1 MQNRIDRLE
10 SVVLSLMTNSAQ
22 HPGSGP
28 VNEAVS
34 GKVDGIAP
42 QHCPPDVANDRR
54 NEESD
59 TEQVTKSFGIL
70 KVDAQNQKSYYI
82 SEAHWTSILN
92 DIAEVR
98 NFRASH
104 KKQIDE
110 QMEKVRAAN
119 RDHDLSSSALIFGT
133 MKSSTKTELLALF
146 PSKYTADILVA
157 RYFNTLDSSM
167 YLIHTQT
174 FQKQYAKHW
183 QDPSKTSIAWIGML
197 FAMMRLAILSYHRD
211 DDAPTEF
218 RGKCLDTASS
228 YRSSMAQC
236 LVFVDFTKPHTY
248 VLETLILHLQ
258 GEYSQSHDA
267 QVSLWVL
274 VGIIVRLAMR
284 MGYHRDS
291 KMFSNVSIYHG
302 EMRRRT
308 WSFIR
313 CADLLFSFQVGLPSM
328 IRSGD
333 SDTDCPRSLYDD
345 DFDEDSI
352 ELPPERPFNEP
363 TPISYLI
370 VKYRLTLAFGR
381 VLECSQKINGTTYEE
396 LMEIDNSLRQA
407 REVVPKHLRIRP
419 LSECDNDPADLVVK
433 RFGIMSIYH
442 KAQCVLHRPFL
453 HRARK
458 NPRYSYSRRACIDSS
473 MELLNFQLILHNA
486 SGPGGKLRHRS
497 WYSGSF
503 SFHDFLMASTII
515 ALDLHHDSQSS
526 NQTQTIRD
534 AQRQQEMLTALQ
546 RTRDIW
552 DELKDSSMDAW
563 KGTVV
568 LGLLLEK
575 LNQSPQKRIIPDT
588 KLVFDAQDE
597 KQSAAI
603 TLGLLSSGMT
613 PRRLTNPPQLPK
625 TISGL
630 DQTQQDSMENID
642 QLPSTTLGMLGQMPD
657 MQPFNLDWVWALTK
671 LRTGAPIAS
680 HPNKSYR
687 VLAPNSLQRRWLN
700 NGLSSSFAEPRET
713 VVAESSATKSDDFS
727 PNDRSRIRSTG
738 PPRVSPTPKTVIY
751 VGNIFFDVTADQLRN
766 EFSKCGPVES
776 ARIIY
781 DPRGVSRGFGYM
793 KFQDVE
799 TAQKAVNLMH
809 GQIFEGRRL
818 AVNFAQNDEPVSR
831 SRDSQTKRP
840 TRTLFIGNMSFEMT
854 DRDLHELFK
863 DIENVIDVRV
873 AVDRRTGQA
882 RGFAHAEF
890 VDAESAEK
898 AFAILHGQS
907 PYGRPLRLDYSFS
920 TPRSRAQDSDQQ
932 KDTNFETE
940 PHQSQLEHN

>member
-28 VNEAVS
+28 GNEAVP
-34 GKVDGIAP
+34 GRVDGIAP
-42 QHCPPDVANDRR
+42 QHYSPDAANDRR

-59 TEQVTKSFGIL
+59 TEQVTKSFGIM

-98 NFRASH
+98 NFWASH

-133 MKSSTKTELLALF
+133 MKSSTKAELLALF

-157 RYFNTLDSSM
+157 RYFNTLDPSI

-183 QDPSKTSIAWIGML
+183 QDPSKTSIVWIGML

-236 LVFVDFTKPHTY
+236 LVFVDFTQPHTY

-302 EMRRRT
+302 EMRRRL

-458 NPRYSYSRRACIDSS
+458 NPRYSYSRRACVDSS

-486 SGPGGKLRHRS
+486 SGPGGKLRHRP

-503 SFHDFLMASTII
+503 NFHDFLMASTII
-515 ALDLHHDSQSS
+515 ALDLHHDYQSQSS
-526 NQTQTIRD
+526 NQTQTIWD
-534 AQRQQEMLTALQ
+534 AHRQQEMLTALQ

-575 LNQSPQKRIIPDT
+575 LNHSPQKRIIPDT

-597 KQSAAI
+597 KQSAAM

-613 PRRLTNPPQLPK
+613 PRRLTSPPQLPK

-642 QLPSTTLGMLGQMPD
+642 QLSSTTLGMLGQMPD
-657 MQPFNLDWVWALTK
+657 MQPFNLDWEAWDAY
-671 LRTGAPIAS
+671 IQSAS
-680 HPNKSYR
+680 FDPGWVGLDSEQPPLSQGP
-687 VLAPNSLQRRWLN
+687 VLANRMENDQ
-700 NGLSSSFAEPRET
+700 SS
-713 VVAESSATKSDDFS
+713 
-727 PNDRSRIRSTG
+727 
-738 PPRVSPTPKTVIY
+738 
-751 VGNIFFDVTADQLRN
+751 
-766 EFSKCGPVES
+766 
-776 ARIIY
+776 
-781 DPRGVSRGFGYM
+781 
-793 KFQDVE
+793 
-799 TAQKAVNLMH
+799 
-809 GQIFEGRRL
+809 
-818 AVNFAQNDEPVSR
+818 
-831 SRDSQTKRP
+831 
-840 TRTLFIGNMSFEMT
+840 
-854 DRDLHELFK
+854 
-863 DIENVIDVRV
+863 
-873 AVDRRTGQA
+873 
-882 RGFAHAEF
+882 
-890 VDAESAEK
+890 
-898 AFAILHGQS
+898 
-907 PYGRPLRLDYSFS
+907 
-920 TPRSRAQDSDQQ
+920 
-932 KDTNFETE
+932 
-940 PHQSQLEHN
+940 